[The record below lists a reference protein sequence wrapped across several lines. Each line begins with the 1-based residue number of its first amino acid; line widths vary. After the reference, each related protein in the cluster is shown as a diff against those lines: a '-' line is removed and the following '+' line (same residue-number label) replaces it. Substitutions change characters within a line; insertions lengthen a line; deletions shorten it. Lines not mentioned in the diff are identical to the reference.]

1 MKTGD
6 TGKNQTFMLP
16 FLSEPHIK
24 VTTEIERTA
33 GSTLLA
39 VALASVS
46 LAVIKYSVEAH
57 PFIWSL
63 RREWKMGVPVSVKIH
78 VSGFTSHV
86 MLHSQVDKEHCLH
99 CGRTQPP
106 MKYLKEA
113 LHYLPPVKGMSH
125 DSICKRE
132 ITIS

>member
-1 MKTGD
+1 M
-6 TGKNQTFMLP
+6 
-16 FLSEPHIK
+16 S
-24 VTTEIERTA
+24 
-33 GSTLLA
+33 A
-39 VALASVS
+39 VALASIS

-63 RREWKMGVPVSVKIH
+63 HREWKMGVPLSVKIH

-86 MLHSQVDKEHCLH
+86 MLHSQVDTEHYLH

-106 MKYLKEA
+106 VKYLKEA
-113 LHYLPPVKGMSH
+113 LRHLPPVKGMSH
-125 DSICKRE
+125 DSICRRE